1 LSAAA
6 GGSAASGAPP
16 RRFRAGTQVIA
27 GLGCVEERLAAE
39 LAALGARRP
48 AVVFDAGFEA
58 AGLLEPVLAAA
69 GEVELHRC
77 AGVGV
82 DPDAAAAERLSL
94 EAVEA
99 GCDSVLAVGGGS
111 ALCAAKAVAIR
122 LRNPGPLELYVGVGN
137 LPEPPA
143 PTVAIP
149 TTAGSGSEVSTVVV
163 LHDERLAQH
172 LVIRGEGYEPEVAL
186 LDGTLLRR
194 LPHDP
199 LLFAAL
205 DALSH
210 AYEALWARGASRFTD
225 AMALAAAPLIR
236 ENLAAGLEH
245 EDEALQVLLEASAMA
260 NFAGGNSRLA
270 LIHALT
276 SSPDVHLPHGYQN
289 GVLLPYVAEFN
300 EPALSDAARREIDH
314 LPALLDEV
322 GFEPRFKDGE
332 LSDDGAASMVAAA
345 LQNPFTANNLRT
357 ADEADLHVLLAAA
370 RG

>member
-1 LSAAA
+1 VT
-6 GGSAASGAPP
+6 APP
-16 RRFRAGTQVIA
+16 RRFRAGTQVVA
-27 GLGCVEERLAAE
+27 GLGCVEAGLAEE
-39 LAALGARRP
+39 LAALGARRV
-48 AVVFDAGFEA
+48 AVVFDAGFAA
-58 AGLLEPVLAAA
+58 AGLLDPVLSAA

-77 AGVGV
+77 EGVGV
-82 DPDAAAAERLSL
+82 DPDAAAAERLAV
-94 EAVEA
+94 EAVDA

-122 LRNPGPLELYVGVGN
+122 LRNPGPLELYAGVGN
-137 LPEPPA
+137 LPADPA

-186 LDGTLLRR
+186 LDGTLLQR
-194 LPHDP
+194 LPRDP

-236 ENLAAGLEH
+236 AALPAALAH
-245 EDEALQVLLEASAMA
+245 DPEALQTLLEASAMA
-260 NFAGGNSRLA
+260 NLAGGNARLA
-270 LIHALT
+270 LVHALT
-276 SSPDVHLPHGYQN
+276 SAPDVHLAHGYQN
-289 GVLLPYVAEFN
+289 GVLLPHVASFN
-300 EPALSDAARREIDH
+300 EPALGDAARREIEH

-322 GFEPRFKDGE
+322 GFKARFAAGE
-332 LSDDGAASMVAAA
+332 LSDEDAASMVAAA
-345 LQNPFTANNLRT
+345 LQNPFTQNNLRPVEET
-357 ADEADLHVLLAAA
+357 DLQALLAAA

>member
-1 LSAAA
+1 MSAAA
-6 GGSAASGAPP
+6 GGGATPGAPP
-16 RRFRAGTQVIA
+16 RRFRAGTQIVA
-27 GLGCVEERLAAE
+27 GLGCVDGRLAEE
-39 LAALGARRP
+39 LAALGARRV

-69 GEVELHRC
+69 GDVELHRC
-77 AGVGV
+77 SGVGV
-82 DPDAAAAERLSL
+82 DPDAEAAEQLAR

-99 GCDSVLAVGGGS
+99 GADSVLAVGGGS

-122 LRNPGPLELYVGVGN
+122 LRNPGPLEDYVGVGN
-137 LPEPPA
+137 LPEGPA

-186 LDGTLLRR
+186 LDGTLLRK

-236 ENLAAGLEH
+236 ENLPAGLEH
-245 EDEALQVLLEASAMA
+245 EDEALQTLLEASAMA
-260 NFAGGNSRLA
+260 NLACGNSRLA
-270 LIHALT
+270 LVHALT

-289 GVLLPYVAEFN
+289 GVLLPHVADFN
-300 EPALSDAARREIDH
+300 EPALGDAARREIAH
-314 LPALLDEV
+314 LPSLLDEV
-322 GFEPRFKDGE
+322 GFAPRFEDGE
-332 LSDDGAASMVAAA
+332 LSDEGAASMIAAA
-345 LQNPFTANNLRT
+345 LENPFTANNARD
-357 ADEADLHVLLAAA
+357 ASKADLRSLLAAA
-370 RG
+370 RP

>member
-1 LSAAA
+1 LSAAGG
-6 GGSAASGAPP
+6 GGSVPA
-16 RRFRAGTQVIA
+16 RQFRAGTLIVA
-27 GLGCVEERLAAE
+27 GLGCVEARLAGE

-48 AVVFDAGFEA
+48 AVVYDAGFAA

-69 GEVELHRC
+69 GEVEPHLC
-77 AGVGV
+77 EGVEV
-82 DPDAAAAERLSL
+82 DPDIATAERLA
-94 EAVEA
+94 EAAIAA
-99 GCDSVLAVGGGS
+99 GADSVLAVGGGS

-122 LRNPGPLELYVGVGN
+122 LRNDAPLEAYAGVGN
-137 LPEPPA
+137 LPRDPA
-143 PTVAIP
+143 PTVAVP

-163 LHDERLAQH
+163 LHDERLDQH

-194 LPHDP
+194 LPDAP
-199 LLFAAL
+199 LLYAAL

-236 ENLAAGLEH
+236 EALPVALDDRP
-245 EDEALQVLLEASAMA
+245 DEALQTLLEASAMA
-260 NFAGGNSRLA
+260 NLAGGNARLA

-276 SSPDVHLPHGYQN
+276 SAPDVHLPHGYQN
-289 GVLLPYVAEFN
+289 GVLLPHVAAFN
-300 EPALSDAARREIDH
+300 KLVLSDSARREIER

-322 GFEPRFKDGE
+322 GFTARFGPGE
-332 LSDDGAASMVAAA
+332 LDDEGAASMVAAA
-345 LQNPFTANNLRT
+345 LQNPFTANNLRA
-357 ADEADLHVLLAAA
+357 ADEADLRALLAAA

>member
-1 LSAAA
+1 LSGVGPSTPAH
-6 GGSAASGAPP
+6 
-16 RRFRAGTQVIA
+16 RFRAGTQVVA
-27 GLGCVEERLAAE
+27 GLGCVETRLADE

-48 AVVFDAGFEA
+48 AVVYDAGFAA

-77 AGVGV
+77 GGVEV
-82 DPDAAAAERLSL
+82 DPDAAAAERLAR
-94 EAVEA
+94 EAIEA

-111 ALCAAKAVAIR
+111 ALCAAKAVAMR
-122 LRNPGPLELYVGVGN
+122 LRNEGPLDRYAGVGN
-137 LPEPPA
+137 LPRYPA

-163 LHDERLAQH
+163 LHDERLDQH

-186 LDGTLLRR
+186 LDGTLLRS
-194 LPHDP
+194 LPPAP

-236 ENLAAGLEH
+236 DNLAPALEH
-245 EDEALQVLLEASAMA
+245 SDAALQTLLEASAMA
-260 NFAGGNSRLA
+260 NLAGGNARLA
-270 LIHALT
+270 LVHALT

-289 GVLLPYVAEFN
+289 GVLLPHVAAFN
-300 EPALSDAARREIDH
+300 EPALGDAARREIQH
-314 LPALLDEV
+314 LSALLDEV
-322 GFEPRFKDGE
+322 DFEARFAPGE
-332 LSDDGAASMVAAA
+332 LSEEGAASMVAAA
-345 LQNPFTANNLRT
+345 LQNPFTQNNLRPV
-357 ADEADLHVLLAAA
+357 DKADLQSLLAAA

>member
-1 LSAAA
+1 MSSIEPAAA
-6 GGSAASGAPP
+6 P
-16 RRFRAGTQVIA
+16 RRFRAGTQIVA
-27 GLGCVEERLAAE
+27 GLGCVAARLAEE
-39 LAALGARRP
+39 LAAIGAERP
-48 AVVFDAGFEA
+48 AIVYDAGFAA

-69 GEVELHRC
+69 GTAQVHRC
-77 AGVGV
+77 TGVEV
-82 DPDAAAAERLSL
+82 DPDAAAAERLAL
-94 EAVEA
+94 EAIEA

-122 LRNPGPLELYVGVGN
+122 LRNPAPLDLYVGVGN
-137 LPEPPA
+137 LPHDPA

-194 LPHDP
+194 LPRDP

-236 ENLAAGLEH
+236 DHLPAALEH
-245 EDEALQVLLEASAMA
+245 SDEALQILLEASAMA
-260 NFAGGNSRLA
+260 NLAGGNARLA
-270 LIHALT
+270 LVHALT
-276 SSPDVHLPHGYQN
+276 SAPDVHLPHGYQN
-289 GVLLPYVAEFN
+289 GVLLPHVAAFN
-300 EPALSDAARREIDH
+300 EPALGDAARREIEQ
-314 LPALLDEV
+314 LPALLEEV
-322 GFEPRFKDGE
+322 GFEACFAADE
-332 LSDDGAASMVAAA
+332 LGDEGAASMVAAA
-345 LQNPFTANNLRT
+345 RQNPFTKNNLRPVE
-357 ADEADLHVLLAAA
+357 EADLQGLLTAA
-370 RG
+370 RA